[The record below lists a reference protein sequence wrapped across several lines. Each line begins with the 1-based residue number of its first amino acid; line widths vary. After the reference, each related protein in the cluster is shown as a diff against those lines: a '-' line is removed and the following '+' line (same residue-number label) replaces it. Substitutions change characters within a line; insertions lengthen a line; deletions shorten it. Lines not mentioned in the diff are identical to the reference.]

1 VLARW
6 QAVEPRVMLL
16 DEPFQGVD
24 VGARADI
31 AAAVRAQTRGRDADR
46 DLRSRRSAR
55 SRRPHLLS
63 RRPRS
68 AAVLRAGGGRR
79 FCFDRSFSMSAA
91 PNVSSAPLAASGGAR
106 RRLGGFLRRG
116 AVFLLLALLVVVF
129 ATAEPAFLGVANFM
143 SVLQAVSVVAI
154 LAVGVTIS
162 MAVGGF
168 DLSVGA
174 VAASSVMAASYAMVV
189 WRFDATETVALTLA
203 FGLIVGLVNAALIVV
218 VGVPD
223 LLATLAMNFLLTGL
237 QLIPTAGR
245 SIATGLILPSGV
257 SANGA
262 FDPNFLAV
270 GRARLFDVAP
280 IPVLLMIAIGALA
293 FVLTER
299 TRIGRLLFAVGGN
312 EIAARL
318 AGARTERIKTL
329 AYAISATLASLG
341 GVIVAARVGRG
352 DVSSGASLLLD
363 AVAAS
368 LIGFAVL
375 AARRPNVFGA
385 VVGAIFVG
393 VLLNGLTMLNVPYYT
408 QDFVKGAVLVGALGL
423 TYGLGRSTT

>member
-1 VLARW
+1 
-6 QAVEPRVMLL
+6 M
-16 DEPFQGVD
+16 
-24 VGARADI
+24 
-31 AAAVRAQTRGRDADR
+31 AAVTEVERSRETRGKQNAPA
-46 DLRSRRSAR
+46 LSGLVRRY
-55 SRRPHLLS
+55 
-63 RRPRS
+63 
-68 AAVLRAGGGRR
+68 
-79 FCFDRSFSMSAA
+79 
-91 PNVSSAPLAASGGAR
+91 
-106 RRLGGFLRRG
+106 
-116 AVFLLLALLVVVF
+116 AVFLLLAGMIIVF
-129 ATAEPAFLGVANFM
+129 SSAEPAFLGLANFM
-143 SVLQAVSVVAI
+143 SVLQGVSVVAI

-189 WRFDATETVALTLA
+189 WRLDAAETVAIVLA
-203 FGLIVGLVNAALIVV
+203 FGLAVGLANAALIVL

-223 LLATLAMNFLLTGL
+223 LLATLAINFLLTGL
-237 QLIPTAGR
+237 ELIPTAGR
-245 SIATGLILPSGV
+245 SIATGLILPSGQ
-257 SANGA
+257 SANGV
-262 FDPNFLAV
+262 FDPNYLAI
-270 GRARLFDVAP
+270 GRSRLFGVAP
-280 IPVLLMIAIGALA
+280 VPVLAMLVVAVIA

-318 AGARTERIKTL
+318 AGASTARLRVL
-329 AYAISATLASLG
+329 AYAISGTLAAFG

-423 TYGLGRSTT
+423 TYGLGRRPT

>member
-1 VLARW
+1 VSATEAAK
-6 QAVEPRVMLL
+6 QTNAPPRASASSLL
-16 DEPFQGVD
+16 
-24 VGARADI
+24 RK
-31 AAAVRAQTRGRDADR
+31 
-46 DLRSRRSAR
+46 S
-55 SRRPHLLS
+55 
-63 RRPRS
+63 
-68 AAVLRAGGGRR
+68 
-79 FCFDRSFSMSAA
+79 
-91 PNVSSAPLAASGGAR
+91 
-106 RRLGGFLRRG
+106 
-116 AVFLLLALLVVVF
+116 AVFALLALMVCGFSL
-129 ATAEPAFLGVANFM
+129 AEPAFLGVGNLM
-143 SVLQAVSVVAI
+143 SVLQSVAVVAI

-174 VAASSVMAASYAMVV
+174 NAASSVMAASYAMIV
-189 WRFDATETVALTLA
+189 WRLDALETVALTLA
-203 FGLIVGLVNAALIVV
+203 VGVAVGLFNAGLIVIA
-218 VGVPD
+218 GVPD
-223 LLATLAMNFLLTGL
+223 LLATLATNFLLTGL

-245 SIATGLILPSGV
+245 SIATGLILPDGERAHGV
-257 SANGA
+257 
-262 FDPNFLAV
+262 FDPAFLAL
-270 GRARLFDVAP
+270 GRARLGGYLP
-280 IPVLLMIAIGALA
+280 LPVLAMALIGALA

-312 EIAARL
+312 AIAARL
-318 AGARTERIKTL
+318 AGARVERLKTL
-329 AYAISATLASLG
+329 AYTLSGGLAALG

-363 AVAAS
+363 SVAAS

-423 TYGLGRSTT
+423 TYGFERRRT